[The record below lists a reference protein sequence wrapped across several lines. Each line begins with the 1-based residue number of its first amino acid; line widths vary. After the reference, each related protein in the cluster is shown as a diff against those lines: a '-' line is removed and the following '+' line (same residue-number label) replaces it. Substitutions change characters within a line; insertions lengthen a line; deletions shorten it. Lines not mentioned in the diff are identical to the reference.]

1 MIQKLDLNIVGLDLV
16 EYNPDR
22 DLKGVTAMTAAKIV
36 KELLAK
42 LL

>member
-1 MIQKLDLNIVGLDLV
+1 VGLDLV

-22 DLKGVTAMTAAKIV
+22 DLNGVTAMTAAKII